1 MNEAR
6 RPPGDIGQYPGKPR
20 EHMRFLYTVAL
31 YAALPLVLLRLWL
44 RGAGNPAYRRRWR
57 ERFGRFPHAPP
68 PGAIWIH
75 AVSVGEA
82 IAAFPLVQ
90 RLRER
95 HPERPLVFTTTTP
108 TGSERVVRQFG
119 AAVHHGY
126 LPYDLPGAVA
136 RFLDRTRP
144 ALAVILET
152 ELWPNMYAACAA
164 RGIPLVVANARLSAR
179 SAAGYR
185 RLAALTRATLRR
197 VTLVAAQTE
206 EDAARFLALGAPADR
221 VRVTG
226 NLKFDL
232 ALPADLMERGAAL
245 RRAWGAPRP
254 VWIAAS
260 THEGE
265 EEQILAAH
273 AQARAQLPRLLLVLV
288 PRHPER
294 FDRVAA
300 LCAAHGYGVVRRSE
314 QRPCDA
320 RTDVFLGD
328 SMGELLLFYAL
339 ADLAFVGGS
348 LVPAGGHNPLEPA
361 ALARPVLHGP
371 HMFNFAEI
379 ARRLREAGGS
389 REVADAGA
397 LARAIGECLTQ
408 PALCRASGEQGR
420 AFVTHNRGALERLL
434 AIIEDLLTTRLG
446 TE

>member
-1 MNEAR
+1 
-6 RPPGDIGQYPGKPR
+6 
-20 EHMRFLYTVAL
+20 MRTLYTLLL
-31 YAALPLVLLRLWL
+31 YAALPIVLLRLWL
-44 RGAGNPAYRRRWR
+44 RGARNPAYRRRWS
-57 ERFGRFPHAPP
+57 ERFGFFPHTPVD
-68 PGAIWIH
+68 GAIWIH

-82 IAAFPLVQ
+82 IAAFPLVE

-108 TGSERVVRQFG
+108 TGSERVVRRFG
-119 AAVHHGY
+119 TAVHHGY

-164 RGIPLVVANARLSAR
+164 RRIPLVVANARLSER

-185 RLAALTRATLRR
+185 RVARLTRATLER
-197 VTLVAAQTE
+197 VTLIAAQGE
-206 EDAARFLALGAPADR
+206 ADAARLLALGAPAAR

-232 ALPADLMERGAAL
+232 TPPADLAEHGATL
-245 RRAWGAPRP
+245 RDSWGALRP

-265 EEQILAAH
+265 EEQILDAYTV
-273 AQARAQLPRLLLVLV
+273 ARARVPRLLLVLV

-300 LCAAHGYGVVRRSE
+300 LCAARGYTVVRRSE

-320 RTDVFLGD
+320 GTDVFLGD
-328 SMGELLLFYAL
+328 SMGELMLFYAA
-339 ADLAFVGGS
+339 ADIAFIGGS
-348 LVPAGGHNPLEPA
+348 LVPTGGHNPLEPA

-379 ARRLREAGGS
+379 DRRLREAGGS

-397 LARAIGECLTQ
+397 LARAVADCLLE
-408 PALCRASGEQGR
+408 PAACRASGERAR
-420 AFVTHNRGALERLL
+420 AFVAQNRGALERLL
-434 AIIEDLLTTRLG
+434 QIIEDVIKTGLRT
-446 TE
+446 

>member
-1 MNEAR
+1 VR
-6 RPPGDIGQYPGKPR
+6 Y
-20 EHMRFLYTVAL
+20 LYTLLL
-31 YAALPLVLLRLWL
+31 YLALPYILLRLLW
-44 RGAGNPAYRRRWR
+44 RGMRAPAYRRRWR
-57 ERFGRFPHAPP
+57 ERFGRFPHTPP
-68 PGAIWIH
+68 AGAIWIH

-108 TGSERVVRQFG
+108 TGSERVTRQFG
-119 AAVHHGY
+119 NSVHHAY

-136 RFLDRTRP
+136 RFLDCARP
-144 ALAVILET
+144 ALAVVLET

-164 RGIPLVVANARLSAR
+164 RRIPLIVANARLSVR

-185 RLAALTRATLRR
+185 RVAPLARATLHQ
-197 VTLVAAQTE
+197 VTLIAAQGE

-232 ALPADLMERGAAL
+232 ALSADLAERGAAL
-245 RRAWGAPRP
+245 RRSWGALRP
-254 VWIAAS
+254 TWIAAS

-265 EEQILAAH
+265 EEQVLDAH
-273 AQARAQLPRLLLVLV
+273 TQARGQVPQLLLVLV

-300 LCAAHGYGVVRRSE
+300 LCAARGYRVVRRSE
-314 QRPCDA
+314 SRPCEPGTA
-320 RTDVFLGD
+320 VFLGD
-328 SMGELLLFYAL
+328 SMGELMLFYAA
-339 ADLAFVGGS
+339 ADVAFVGGS

-379 ARRLREAGGS
+379 ERRLRAAGGS
-389 REVADAGA
+389 REVCDSGE
-397 LARAIGECLTQ
+397 LARAVGNYVTQ
-408 PALCRASGEQGR
+408 PELCRTSGEKAR
-420 AFVTHNRGALERLL
+420 AFVAQNRGALERLL
-434 AIIEDLLTTRLG
+434 AIIEDLLNTGLSAWD
-446 TE
+446 